1 MPNKID
7 LSGQRFGR
15 LVAMHAMPPKKKG
28 GSTRWLCRCDC
39 GNESTPG
46 TAQLRRGRAKSC
58 GCFQAEAA
66 RSANATHGQIK
77 SSEYRAWCAM
87 RSRCNTKSN
96 ISFKNYGGRG
106 ISVCKRWGDFLCFL
120 SDMGPRPKGTT
131 IDRIDNNGNYE
142 PSNCR
147 WATKEVQDSNK
158 RTTVLVTFNG
168 KTMTYSQWGRELNTD
183 PGTLR
188 QRWIK
193 FGTLNRIQRTKE
205 SYRAIKNRT
214 S

>member
-1 MPNKID
+1 MSNKID

-15 LVAMHAMPPKKKG
+15 LVALTPMPPKKKG

-39 GNESTPG
+39 GNESTPA
-46 TAQLRRGRAKSC
+46 TAQLRRNRAKSC
-58 GCFQAEAA
+58 GCLQIESV
-66 RSANATHGQIK
+66 RSSNTTHGQYK
-77 SSEYRAWCAM
+77 SPEYRAWVALV
-87 RSRCNTKSN
+87 SRCTIRTNG
-96 ISFKNYGGRG
+96 SFPNYGGRG
-106 ISVCKRWGDFLCFL
+106 ISVCERWSDFSAFL
-120 SDMGPRPKGTT
+120 QDMGQRPKGTT

-147 WATKEVQDSNK
+147 WATKEEQESNK

-183 PGTLR
+183 PGILR
-188 QRWIK
+188 QRWLK

-205 SYRAIKNRT
+205 SYRATKNRT

>member
-120 SDMGPRPKGTT
+120 SDMGPQARRHALPLQRGQ
-131 IDRIDNNGNYE
+131 RRE
-142 PSNCR
+142 VR
-147 WATKEVQDSNK
+147 AVQDFRIHRIVPRQEHQGTPRFHQDHRKEGVEITWHPASK
-158 RTTVLVTFNG
+158 PTTRPCAPNC
-168 KTMTYSQWGRELNTD
+168 
-183 PGTLR
+183 
-188 QRWIK
+188 
-193 FGTLNRIQRTKE
+193 
-205 SYRAIKNRT
+205 A
-214 S
+214 

>member
-1 MPNKID
+1 
-7 LSGQRFGR
+7 
-15 LVAMHAMPPKKKG
+15 
-28 GSTRWLCRCDC
+28 
-39 GNESTPG
+39 
-46 TAQLRRGRAKSC
+46 
-58 GCFQAEAA
+58 
-66 RSANATHGQIK
+66 
-77 SSEYRAWCAM
+77 
-87 RSRCNTKSN
+87 
-96 ISFKNYGGRG
+96 
-106 ISVCKRWGDFLCFL
+106 
-120 SDMGPRPKGTT
+120 MGPRPKGTT

-147 WATKEVQDSNK
+147 WATKEEQDSNK